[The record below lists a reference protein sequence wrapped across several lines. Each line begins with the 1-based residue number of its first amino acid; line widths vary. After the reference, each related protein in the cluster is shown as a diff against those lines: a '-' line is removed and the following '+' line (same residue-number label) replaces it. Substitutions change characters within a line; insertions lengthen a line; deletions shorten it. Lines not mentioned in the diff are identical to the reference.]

1 MKENLVIFRK
11 ITRVLNLYPSYPT
24 SRNVFQ
30 RYIDKT
36 LPKTAVDYGE
46 DNGTPLQ
53 YSRLEN
59 PRDGGAWWAAVSGVA
74 QSRTRLERLGVVFLL
89 PLPLRPTP
97 LGYQRTLI

>member
-11 ITRVLNLYPSYPT
+11 ITCVLNLYPSYRT

-59 PRDGGAWWAAVSGVA
+59 PRDGGAWWAAVPGVA
-74 QSRTRLERLGVVFLL
+74 QIRHD
-89 PLPLRPTP
+89 
-97 LGYQRTLI
+97 